1 MRAAAPGLTGDDARA
16 AQFVDEAVGIASSDV
31 IARLLPA
38 GKADAVRARGSWL
51 ARAAAGAPETPSARP
66 GQREHHLG

>member
-16 AQFVDEAVGIASSDV
+16 AQFVDEAVGIA
-31 IARLLPA
+31 A
-38 GKADAVRARGSWL
+38 
-51 ARAAAGAPETPSARP
+51 